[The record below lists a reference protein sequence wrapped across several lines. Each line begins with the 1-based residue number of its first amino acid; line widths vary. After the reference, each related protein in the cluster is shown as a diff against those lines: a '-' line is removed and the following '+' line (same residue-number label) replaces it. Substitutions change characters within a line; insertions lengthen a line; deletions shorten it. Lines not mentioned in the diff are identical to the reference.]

1 MTGENEMRKVTK
13 LLMILALAGP
23 SVINMS
29 CSSMF
34 TRQLRDAAFA
44 GVANFVQGTAF
55 DALNGLGG

>member
-1 MTGENEMRKVTK
+1 MKKVTK

-23 SVINMS
+23 SVFNMS
-29 CSSMF
+29 CSSTF

-55 DALNGLGG
+55 DTLDGFGG